1 MPVFPADAGKSGM
14 REGGKIRGLPR
25 LGNLTSILTFL
36 LFYAFA
42 HAPCRGL
49 CFVFCVFL
57 SLARLHEYLCSKGH
71 FPMTMSPYPQ
81 CNYNH
86 AFRPIP
92 LISTLVLQPVD
103 SLQ

>member
-49 CFVFCVFL
+49 CFVFFFL
-57 SLARLHEYLCSKGH
+57 WLDY
-71 FPMTMSPYPQ
+71 MSIFAQ
-81 CNYNH
+81 RVI
-86 AFRPIP
+86 F
-92 LISTLVLQPVD
+92 Q
-103 SLQ
+103 